1 MGKIK
6 IEDLY
11 CGEKYHIK
19 NAVYEKSKRAQID
32 SCADGGRA
40 WFEQEFIR
48 QTLIAINK
56 IQKNGDCIS
65 DEELGDAVT
74 VSAVEKI
81 IDDAYPVERELGIV
95 LLSAMED
102 AEICSPAC
110 AYEILECVMIFVRYV
125 DAITLQYM
133 KHHILKSPSIAE
145 IPDGWLRDA
154 WEHLLI
160 LIERAIEERKN

>member
-19 NAVYEKSKRAQID
+19 NAVYEKARRAQID
-32 SCADGGRA
+32 SYADGGRA

-56 IQKNGDCIS
+56 IQMNGDCIS
-65 DEELGDAVT
+65 DEELEDAVT

-81 IDDAYPVERELGIV
+81 VDDAYPVERELGIV
-95 LLSAMED
+95 LLSAMKNVENQ
-102 AEICSPAC
+102 SPGDG
-110 AYEILECVMIFVRYV
+110 YEVLEFI
-125 DAITLQYM
+125 
-133 KHHILKSPSIAE
+133 IA
-145 IPDGWLRDA
+145 
-154 WEHLLI
+154 
-160 LIERAIEERKN
+160 KCN

>member
-1 MGKIK
+1 MEKIK

-19 NAVYEKSKRAQID
+19 NAVYEKAKRAQID

-56 IQKNGDCIS
+56 IQMNGDCIS

-74 VSAVEKI
+74 VSAVEKNH
-81 IDDAYPVERELGIV
+81 R
-95 LLSAMED
+95 
-102 AEICSPAC
+102 
-110 AYEILECVMIFVRYV
+110 
-125 DAITLQYM
+125 
-133 KHHILKSPSIAE
+133 
-145 IPDGWLRDA
+145 
-154 WEHLLI
+154 
-160 LIERAIEERKN
+160 

>member
-1 MGKIK
+1 MEKIK

-11 CGEKYHIK
+11 CGEKHYIK
-19 NAVYEKSKRAQID
+19 NAVYEKARRAQID

-65 DEELGDAVT
+65 DEELGDSVT

-81 IDDAYPVERELGIV
+81 IDDAYPVERELGVV
-95 LLSAMED
+95 LLSAMENV
-102 AEICSPAC
+102 ENQSPGDG
-110 AYEILECVMIFVRYV
+110 YEVLEFIIVKC
-125 DAITLQYM
+125 
-133 KHHILKSPSIAE
+133 
-145 IPDGWLRDA
+145 
-154 WEHLLI
+154 
-160 LIERAIEERKN
+160 N

>member
-1 MGKIK
+1 MEKIK

-19 NAVYEKSKRAQID
+19 NAVYEKAKRAQID
-32 SCADGGRA
+32 SCSDGGRA

-56 IQKNGDCIS
+56 IQMNGDCIS

-95 LLSAMED
+95 LLGAMKNVEKQ
-102 AEICSPAC
+102 SPGDG
-110 AYEILECVMIFVRYV
+110 YEVLEFIIVKCY
-125 DAITLQYM
+125 
-133 KHHILKSPSIAE
+133 
-145 IPDGWLRDA
+145 
-154 WEHLLI
+154 
-160 LIERAIEERKN
+160 

>member
-1 MGKIK
+1 MEKIK

-19 NAVYEKSKRAQID
+19 SAVYEKAKRAQID

-40 WFEQEFIR
+40 WCEQEFIR

-74 VSAVEKI
+74 VSAVEKS
-81 IDDAYPVERELGIV
+81 L
-95 LLSAMED
+95 M
-102 AEICSPAC
+102 
-110 AYEILECVMIFVRYV
+110 
-125 DAITLQYM
+125 T
-133 KHHILKSPSIAE
+133 HI
-145 IPDGWLRDA
+145 R
-154 WEHLLI
+154 
-160 LIERAIEERKN
+160 